1 LSNPRLQSVA
11 CMRLRTSRQRSS
23 AASLNRSPNPGRQA
37 RDRSCPRC
45 GAEWFY
51 PESIELSDVEFRCS
65 MSGARFNVL
74 SSRRSPLHKF
84 VIQKITKPAP
94 ETGQAPAAEPM
105 SSHSNPHWSSP
116 PRSPYDLLAPARA
129 AGCHGSG
136 GEKLS
141 AIHRCRCPVCLRA
154 HRRTRQLRSA
164 RIASMSTTGMDFLV
178 PTVALLALSPVPAVI

>member
-1 LSNPRLQSVA
+1 VKVLRLLSNPRLQSVA

-116 PRSPYDLLAPARA
+116 PRSPCDLLAPARA

-136 GEKLS
+136 
-141 AIHRCRCPVCLRA
+141 CRRSVGLTLLRA
-154 HRRTRQLRSA
+154 ETRRRSLRRTA
-164 RIASMSTTGMDFLV
+164 NCGH
-178 PTVALLALSPVPAVI
+178 